1 MSSPFAQASTLMDTV
16 ASHAALLTT
25 TRIHPGAG
33 DTAETADAQAQGVAQ
48 RAILTEDW
56 LTETRALCET
66 QAAVDDGLMAAPKP
80 ADLEA
85 WHAQISGSTAMD
97 SASKQAEIHMF
108 LQAAKERREALDA
121 HTAATITDVPAL
133 PEGVC
138 EVPVVSMTGEGPEQ
152 GGGKPKSEDGFNGEG
167 VDEEGTAPESGADD
181 ETPVTMSTGTPETP
195 ITMSTGTERETPV
208 TMSDSAANTE
218 LSSSTMTSDPATRA
232 ALSQPMGQGT
242 PQFSGGSG
250 QPAAMGGVP
259 VSQQLSQP
267 TAQRGGTGTAPRSPE
282 KRREAADKQAERDAT
297 VQAAS
302 SVTLAGTAG
311 AVAAASM
318 ASTPSAPSPSTVTS
332 GAPTAPVTPS
342 ATPTNPAPGAG
353 GAPVG
358 GAGMGGVGRG
368 GSLGSGSTVKPIIAA
383 EQPPT
388 LTPEEQ
394 RILDEFDKKDGKK

>member
-16 ASHAALLTT
+16 ASHASLLTT

-33 DTAETADAQAQGVAQ
+33 DTAETADARAQGVAQ

-56 LTETRALCET
+56 LTDTSALAQQ
-66 QAAVDDGLMAAPKP
+66 QAAVDEALMAAPKP

-85 WHAQISGSTAMD
+85 WHAQISGSTVMD
-97 SASKQAEIHMF
+97 SATKQAEIHAF
-108 LQAAKERREALDA
+108 LQAAKQRREALDT
-121 HTAATITDVPAL
+121 HTAETITDVPAL

-138 EVPVVSMTGEGPEQ
+138 EVPVVSFGGEGSPTVGKEKQGADGAETPQGETGESPTG
-152 GGGKPKSEDGFNGEG
+152 SA
-167 VDEEGTAPESGADD
+167 EETPVSMTDPGGTA
-181 ETPVTMSTGTPETP
+181 PVTMSTGT
-195 ITMSTGTERETPV
+195 RETPV

-218 LSSSTMTSDPATRA
+218 LSSSTMTDPAARA

-242 PQFSGGSG
+242 PQVSGGSG
-250 QPAAMGGVP
+250 QPAAMGAPG
-259 VSQQLSQP
+259 VSQQLTPPSS
-267 TAQRGGTGTAPRSPE
+267 TQRGGTGTAPRSPE
-282 KRREAADKQAERDAT
+282 KRREAQDKRDERDAT

-311 AVAAASM
+311 AVAASM
-318 ASTPSAPSPSTVTS
+318 AAAPSSPGTATSGAPSAPAPSTPSA
-332 GAPTAPVTPS
+332 APA
-342 ATPTNPAPGAG
+342 NPAPG

-368 GSLGSGSTVKPIIAA
+368 GSLGSGSTVKPVISA
-383 EQPPT
+383 EQPPTPT

-394 RILDEFDKKDGKK
+394 RLLDDYDKKGDRK